1 MRNNTS
7 KNNKTKASSK
17 KVKDESRS
25 HEYETMS
32 QRQNRY
38 GNGRERSGSDGG
50 STQARGSNH

>member
-7 KNNKTKASSK
+7 KNNKPKVSSK
-17 KVKDESRS
+17 KGKDESRS

-32 QRQNRY
+32 QKQNRY

-50 STQARGSNH
+50 TNQARGSNH